1 MREMEQKR
9 KALGKGLEQLFNNE
23 AFNIDEFERSIV
35 ETTDKEDVVQ
45 IDLNDLRSNPY
56 QPRKV
61 FDEEK
66 LNELTASIKEY
77 GIIEPIIVKK
87 SIKGYEI
94 VAGERRSLAA
104 RKAGLEKVPAIVR
117 DFSDEEM
124 MSIAILEN
132 VQREDLNV
140 IEEAMAYKNMI
151 EVMHLTQEELANKVG
166 KSRSH
171 ITNILGILKLPKI
184 VQDRVMSNEISMGH
198 ARALSKL
205 EDNDK
210 ILDMTEAV
218 IKDGMSVRE
227 LENAISEGNF
237 QKKVAIKRQDVKDPR
252 HMQVQRVMR
261 EKIGTLVKVN
271 NRNIVIPFDSDKDL
285 ERILEIINID
295 INLE

>member
-1 MREMEQKR
+1 MEQKR

-35 ETTDKEDVVQ
+35 ETTSKEDVVQ
-45 IDLNDLRSNPY
+45 ISLNELRSNPY

-61 FDEEK
+61 FDAEK
-66 LNELTASIKEY
+66 LDELTASIKEY
-77 GIIEPIIVKK
+77 GVIEPIIVKR

-104 RKAGLEKVPAIVR
+104 RKAGLETIPAIVR
-117 DFSDEEM
+117 DFTDDEM

-132 VQREDLNV
+132 IQREDLNI
-140 IEEAMAYKNMI
+140 IEEALAYKNMI
-151 EVMHLTQEELANKVG
+151 EAMHLTQDELAKKVG

-184 VQDRVMSNEISMGH
+184 VQDKVLANEISMGH

-205 EDNDK
+205 EDDNE
-210 ILDMTEAV
+210 ILNMTDA
-218 IKDGMSVRE
+218 ILKDNMSVRE
-227 LENAISEGNF
+227 LEDRISAGNFAKKVTIKKKEEQNPRHNAIQS
-237 QKKVAIKRQDVKDPR
+237 I
-252 HMQVQRVMR
+252 MR
-261 EKIGTLVKVN
+261 EKIGTLVKIN

-285 ERILEIINID
+285 ERILEILNID
-295 INLE
+295 VKLD

>member
-1 MREMEQKR
+1 MEQKR

-23 AFNIDEFERSIV
+23 AFNIDEFEKSIV

-66 LNELTASIKEY
+66 LNELTSSIREY
-77 GIIEPIIVKK
+77 GVIEPIIVKK

-104 RKAGLEKVPAIVR
+104 RKAGLTTVPAIVR

-132 VQREDLNV
+132 VQRENLNI

-151 EVMHLTQEELANKVG
+151 DVMHLTQEELANKVG

-205 EDNDK
+205 EDDNK
-210 ILDMTEAV
+210 ILDMTESV
-218 IKDGMSVRE
+218 IRDGMSVRE
-227 LENAISEGNF
+227 LENAISEGDF
-237 QKKVAIKRQDVKDPR
+237 QKKVTIKRQDVKDPR
-252 HMQVQRVMR
+252 HLQVQRVMR

>member
-1 MREMEQKR
+1 MEQKR

-23 AFNIDEFERSIV
+23 AFNIDEFEKSIV
-35 ETTDKEDVVQ
+35 ETASREDVVQ
-45 IDLNDLRSNPY
+45 INLNDLRSNPY

-66 LNELTASIKEY
+66 LNELTTSIKEY
-77 GIIEPIIVKK
+77 GVIEPIIVKK

-104 RKAGLEKVPAIVR
+104 RRAGLESVPAIVR
-117 DFSDEEM
+117 EFSDEEM

-140 IEEAMAYKNMI
+140 IEEANAYKNMI
-151 EVMHLTQEELANKVG
+151 EVMHLTQDELANKVG

-184 VQDRVMSNEISMGH
+184 VQDKVMSNELSMGH
-198 ARALSKL
+198 ARSLSKL
-205 EDNDK
+205 EDNEK
-210 ILDMTEAV
+210 ILDMAERV
-218 IKDGMSVRE
+218 IEDNMSVRE
-227 LENAISEGNF
+227 LENAISEGDF
-237 QKKVAIKRQDVKDPR
+237 AKKVTIKKKEVKDPR
-252 HMQVQRVMR
+252 HLQVQRVMR

>member
-1 MREMEQKR
+1 MQEKR
-9 KALGKGLEQLFNNE
+9 KALGKGLEQLFSNE
-23 AFNIDEFERSIV
+23 AFNIDEFEKSIV
-35 ETTDKEDVVQ
+35 ETTNKEDVLQ
-45 IDLNDLRSNPY
+45 INLNDLRSNPY

-66 LNELTASIKEY
+66 LNELTASIREY

-94 VAGERRSLAA
+94 VAGERRTLAA
-104 RKAGLEKVPAIVR
+104 RKAGLDVVPAIIR

-132 VQREDLNV
+132 IQRENLNI
-140 IEEAMAYKNMI
+140 IEEANAYKNMI
-151 EVMHLTQEELANKVG
+151 DVMHLTQEELASKVG

-171 ITNILGILKLPKI
+171 ITNILGILNLPKI
-184 VQDRVMSNEISMGH
+184 VQDRVMSNDISMGH

-210 ILDMTEAV
+210 ILDMTDTI

-227 LENAISEGNF
+227 LENAISEGGF
-237 QKKVAIKRQDVKDPR
+237 QKKNTIRRQDVKDPR
-252 HMQVQRVMR
+252 HIQIQRVMR

-285 ERILEIINID
+285 ERVLEILNID
-295 INLE
+295 VNLE

>member
-1 MREMEQKR
+1 MEQRR

-23 AFNIDEFERSIV
+23 AFNIDEFEKSIV
-35 ETTDKEDVVQ
+35 ESTSKEDVVLVN
-45 IDLNDLRSNPY
+45 LNELRSNPY

-61 FDEEK
+61 FDPEK
-66 LNELTASIKEY
+66 LEELTSSIKQY
-77 GIIEPIIVKK
+77 GVIEPIIVKK

-104 RKAGLEKVPAIVR
+104 RKAGLEVIPAIVR
-117 DFSDEEM
+117 EFTDDEM

-132 VQREDLNV
+132 IQREDLNI

-151 EVMHLTQEELANKVG
+151 DAMHLTQEELAKKVG

-184 VQDRVMSNEISMGH
+184 VQDKVMSNEISMGH

-205 EDNDK
+205 EDDNEV
-210 ILDMTEAV
+210 LNMTDAI

-227 LENAISEGNF
+227 LETMISEGSF
-237 QKKVAIKRQDVKDPR
+237 AKKVNIKKKEAKDPK
-252 HMQVQRVMR
+252 HVYIQRVMR

-271 NRNIVIPFDSDKDL
+271 NKNIVIPFDSDKDL
-285 ERILEIINID
+285 ERILEILGVD
-295 INLE
+295 VNLD

>member
-1 MREMEQKR
+1 MEKR

-23 AFNIDEFERSIV
+23 AFNIDEFEKSIV
-35 ETTDKEDVVQ
+35 ETTSREDVVQ
-45 IDLNDLRSNPY
+45 INLNDLRSNPY

-66 LNELTASIKEY
+66 LNELTTSIKEY
-77 GIIEPIIVKK
+77 GVIEPIIVKK

-104 RKAGLEKVPAIVR
+104 RRAGLESIPAIVR
-117 DFSDEEM
+117 EFSDEEM

-132 VQREDLNV
+132 VQREDLNI
-140 IEEAMAYKNMI
+140 IEEANAYKNMI

-184 VQDRVMSNEISMGH
+184 VQDKVMSNELSMGH

-205 EDNDK
+205 EDNEK
-210 ILDMTEAV
+210 ILDMADRV
-218 IKDGMSVRE
+218 ISDNMSVRD
-227 LENAISEGNF
+227 LENAISEGDF
-237 QKKVAIKRQDVKDPR
+237 AKKVTIKKKEVKDPR
-252 HMQVQRVMR
+252 HLQVQRVMR